1 MHSMKKMKMMRIQ
14 YPDPV
19 AQGKNMINGENFLFI
34 ILFLLIYLKSHLT
47 ITDKAKDK
55 KADRIT

>member
-1 MHSMKKMKMMRIQ
+1 MHSIKKMKTMRIQ

-19 AQGKNMINGENFLFI
+19 AQGKSMIN
-34 ILFLLIYLKSHLT
+34 IYY
-47 ITDKAKDK
+47 IYIYIKAKDK